1 LKRSSPIAGYF
12 PVEDQRSTVGFAV
25 MLDEQWADA
34 LVGADRL
41 VRSGSRVRIAVV
53 VLGGSPGGRR
63 GGRLTATLGHRLRYT
78 RSPAL
83 TRALAGPATVKLD
96 LAEENHAPIA
106 PSERGAWLIALAL
119 LVLGV
124 GVLAAALSGVL
135 GSSRGAP
142 ALAPPAVPA
151 AARTPSAI
159 ASASARATRAG
170 RGAPAAG
177 PYAAGGTR
185 RDVSDEH
192 AAGGAAGEGRAL
204 GTAAVGGVVAKPAAT
219 LGASEARTPTS
230 GATAVHIP
238 AAWEA
243 GFYPIYAEA
252 QHVFGVNWLL
262 LASIHMQ
269 ESAFSTAPST
279 YRGLNF
285 AHCCGGPMQFNV
297 TNGPVTTWG
306 LVKDAYRYGKR
317 PASYDHQTAHHP
329 SIYDDFDSVMAAA
342 WLLSS
347 DGAGT
352 ALDDSAWWAAYDY
365 YGHDATGVAYADEVL
380 ARAIGWSQHGFCINC
395 GVDRSLVDAV
405 HAAYGA
411 PVLETLIPVRSART
425 RPDRSRARSRRVGA
439 G

>member
-1 LKRSSPIAGYF
+1 MALG
-12 PVEDQRSTVGFAV
+12 EQRT
-25 MLDEQWADA
+25 DA
-34 LVGADRL
+34 LLWPDAL
-41 VRSGSRVRIAVV
+41 ARIDTP
-53 VLGGSPGGRR
+53 VLGGALGGRR
-63 GGRLTATLGHRLRYT
+63 EGRLTATLGHRPRYT

-83 TRALAGPATVKLD
+83 TRALARAATVKMD
-96 LAEENHAPIA
+96 LAEENHAPTA

-119 LVLGV
+119 LALGV
-124 GVLAAALSGVL
+124 GVLAAALSGAL
-135 GSSRGAP
+135 GSSHGVP
-142 ALAPPAVPA
+142 AAAPPVVTA
-151 AARTPSAI
+151 AARTPRAS

-177 PYAAGGTR
+177 PYAAAGVR
-185 RDVSDEH
+185 RD
-192 AAGGAAGEGRAL
+192 ALQGGITGGRRAL
-204 GTAAVGGVVAKPAAT
+204 AVAVSSGVVAGTADSPDGGRAA
-219 LGASEARTPTS
+219 SPS

-269 ESAFSTAPST
+269 ETAFSTAPST

-317 PASYDHQTAHHP
+317 PTSYDHQTAHHP

-365 YGHDATGVAYADEVL
+365 YGHDATGVAYADEVV

-395 GVDRSLVDAV
+395 GIEAPLLDAV

-411 PVLETLIPVRSART
+411 PVLETLSTATVA
-425 RPDRSRARSRRVGA
+425 RARRTKHRR
-439 G
+439 